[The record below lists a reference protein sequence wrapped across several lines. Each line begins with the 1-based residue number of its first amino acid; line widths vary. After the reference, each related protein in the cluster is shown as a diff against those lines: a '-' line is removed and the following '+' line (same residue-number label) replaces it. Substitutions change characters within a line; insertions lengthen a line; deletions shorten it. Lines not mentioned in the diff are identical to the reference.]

1 MAKKKS
7 NDVDVLKPQISLLI
21 KLGSLITH
29 YEEYNSYDGHSL
41 DKVAID
47 SLTNDREVKEWLS
60 GMNKLAFLPQKRN
73 IKT

>member
-1 MAKKKS
+1 MTQD
-7 NDVDVLKPQISLLI
+7 NKPCKYKAPNKPTDKIRLI
-21 KLGSLITH
+21 KVTH